1 MARVPV
7 QQHALGRKGAA
18 DELPHANFWLQYWQI
33 GQDPDGYEPE
43 QLWKVPLV
51 PVATMVQDCMFGS
64 EDVMAHR
71 FPPSTR
77 VPFRSYTR
85 SPRLAS

>member
-7 QQHALGRKGAA
+7 QQQAFGRNGAVL
-18 DELPHANFWLQYWQI
+18 ELPQANLRLQYWQM

-51 PVATMVQDCMFGS
+51 PVDTIVQDCMLGS
-64 EDVMAHR
+64 EVVMAHML
-71 FPPSTR
+71 PPSTW